1 MASIIPKSNGTYLIR
16 VSCGLDGSGK
26 QITRSKTFK
35 PSKPNLSYQRLNK
48 EIDQFVAEFELEVKS
63 GGNCVNFDKSPSGG
77 FFSFKT
83 YSLQV
88 KFF

>member
-16 VSCGLDGSGK
+16 VSGGLDGSGK

-48 EIDQFVAEFELEVKS
+48 ETVLILELDLGIFTV
-63 GGNCVNFDKSPSGG
+63 CFSP
-77 FFSFKT
+77 T
-83 YSLQV
+83 VL
-88 KFF
+88 